1 VHDEPGDLL
10 PELDDA
16 TTGLI
21 TTAIWPGI
29 TSGYLTPAHTLSTTH
44 HNAADGLKWLVF
56 CRALIA
62 CDESR
67 RRSCPER
74 PERERKAML
83 ESTVPPVR
91 PSSFPVWSAA
101 NCRYHLPS

>member
-21 TTAIWPGI
+21 TTAIWLGI
-29 TSGYLTPAHTLSTTH
+29 TSGYLHPAHTLSTTH

-56 CRALIA
+56 CRGLIY
-62 CDESR
+62 CDESP
-67 RRSCPER
+67 RRSRPEHPER
-74 PERERKAML
+74 
-83 ESTVPPVR
+83 R
-91 PSSFPVWSAA
+91 P
-101 NCRYHLPS
+101 